1 MTISQDLVNQFLTKA
16 SELTEGKAI
25 RYSLK
30 ASDISYRDL
39 KETVRFL
46 NLRYPKYA
54 FFCYEGSG
62 ELFFIVKK
70 LFNQF

>member
-1 MTISQDLVNQFLTKA
+1 MAISQDLVNQFLTKA

-46 NLRYPKYA
+46 N
-54 FFCYEGSG
+54 S
-62 ELFFIVKK
+62 
-70 LFNQF
+70 